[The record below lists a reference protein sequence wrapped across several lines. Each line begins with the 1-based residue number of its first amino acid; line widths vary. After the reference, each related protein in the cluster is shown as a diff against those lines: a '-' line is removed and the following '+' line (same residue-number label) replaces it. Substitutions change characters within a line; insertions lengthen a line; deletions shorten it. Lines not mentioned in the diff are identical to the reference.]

1 MIPQQKV
8 VFLEHLVLSAK
19 ETVMM
24 IEQAI
29 ELGDEARVE
38 ELKATTKKLNDE
50 IKRNIMGLI

>member
-24 IEQAI
+24 IEQALQ
-29 ELGDEARVE
+29 LGDEAKVE
-38 ELKATTKKLNDE
+38 ELKGTMKKLNDE
-50 IKRNIMGLI
+50 IKRNVLGLV